1 MPSARLCLM
10 RFCNVFRENFTV
22 AIDKR
27 RIVSYTDK
35 KSGETVMIASR
46 RFFAYIYYF
55 YFRNEVRAIGV
66 ANYSKASEFSL

>member
-1 MPSARLCLM
+1 MPSVRHCQM
-10 RFCNVFRENFTV
+10 RFCNVFRENFTA

-46 RFFAYIYYF
+46 RFFAYIYYY
-55 YFRNEVRAIGV
+55 YFMFGSNSDLCCKKVSA
-66 ANYSKASEFSL
+66 A